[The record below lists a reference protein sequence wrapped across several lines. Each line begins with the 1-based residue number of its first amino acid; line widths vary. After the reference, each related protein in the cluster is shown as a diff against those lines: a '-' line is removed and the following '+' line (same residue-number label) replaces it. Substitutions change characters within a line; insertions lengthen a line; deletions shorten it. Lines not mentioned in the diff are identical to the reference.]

1 MKLNLNTLKET
12 DFWQE
17 KGISVPKYD
26 VEKVRENTVKQPK
39 WVHFGVGNIFR
50 MFIGSLADTLLE
62 KGESDTGINCVESFD
77 FDIID
82 KIYKPHD
89 NLALGV
95 TLLSDGKKEMKI
107 IGSLSEALTVNDKER
122 LKEIFTAKSL
132 QMVSFTITEK
142 GYKLKNADGEYF
154 SYIKNELENAPELS
168 SSAMGVLTSML
179 YERFKKNRLP
189 LAVVS
194 MDNCSHNGE
203 MLKSAV
209 LDIAEN
215 WVENEFCEKE
225 FLDYLEDETKITF
238 PWTMIDK
245 ITPRP
250 SELIAEELDK
260 NGIEGMKPIVT
271 SKNTYIAPFV
281 NAEKPQY
288 LVIEDKFPAGRPLLE
303 SAGVYMTDRET
314 VNKTERMKVTTCLN
328 PLHTALAVLGCL
340 LGYKSIAD
348 EMKDEDLNSLVR
360 KIGLDEGLP
369 VVTDP
374 KILSPKDF
382 VNEVIEVRLPNPFVP
397 DTPQRIATD
406 TSQKVGIRFGETIKA
421 YCAKYGSA
429 ENLDGIAFAIAS
441 WCRYLLGVDDNGDSF
456 AISADPMLNELKE
469 MLGDLTLG
477 SEYHGELNDLLS
489 NANVFGINLYEAKIG
504 KKIEKLFAEEIEG
517 KGAVRKAL
525 RAVLNTRS

>member
-1 MKLNLNTLKET
+1 MKLNLNALENTN
-12 DFWQE
+12 FWHE
-17 KGISVPKYD
+17 RAVALPKFD
-26 VEKVRENTVKQPK
+26 VVKVRENTVKQPR
-39 WVHFGVGNIFR
+39 WVHFGAGNIFR
-50 MFIGSLADTLLE
+50 MFLGSIADTLLE
-62 KGESDTGINCVESFD
+62 KGEARTGINCVESFD

-95 TLLSDGKKEMKI
+95 TLLSDGNKEKKI
-107 IGSLSEALTVNDKER
+107 IGSLSEALTVRDKDR
-122 LKEIFTAKSL
+122 LKEIFTADSL

-142 GYKLKNADGEYF
+142 GYALKNSEGNYF
-154 SYIKNELENAPELS
+154 PYIQKELESCPES
-168 SSAMGVLTSML
+168 ASSAMGMITAML
-179 YERFKKNRLP
+179 LERYKKNALP

-203 MLKSAV
+203 KLKNAV

-215 WVENEFCEKE
+215 WVKNGFCGEE
-225 FLDYLEDETKITF
+225 FLNYLEDEAKISF

-250 SELIAEELDK
+250 SETIAEELEKD
-260 NGIEGMKPIVT
+260 GIEGMTPIVT

-288 LVIEDKFPAGRPLLE
+288 LVIEDKFPAGRPHFE
-303 SAGVYMTDRET
+303 AAGVYMTDRET
-314 VNKTERMKVTTCLN
+314 VNKSERMKVTTCLN

-348 EMKDEDLNSLVR
+348 EMKDEDLRALVR
-360 KIGLDEGLP
+360 KIGIDEGLP

-382 VNEVIEVRLPNPFVP
+382 VNEVINVRLPNPFVP

-421 YCAKYGSA
+421 YQAKYGTA
-429 ENLDGIAFAIAS
+429 ESLDAIAFAIAS
-441 WCRYLLGVDDNGDSF
+441 WCRYLMAVDDNGENF
-456 AISADPMLNELKE
+456 ELSADPMMNELKE
-469 MLGDLTLG
+469 ILGGITLG
-477 SEYHGELNDLLS
+477 EEYHGELKPLLS
-489 NANVFGINLYEAKIG
+489 NANIFGINLYKAKIG
-504 KKIEKLFAEEIEG
+504 EKIEKLFEEEING
-517 KGAVRKAL
+517 KGAVRKTLKAI
-525 RAVLNTRS
+525 VTKQ

>member
-1 MKLNLNTLKET
+1 MKLNLNALSET
-12 DFWQE
+12 NFWQE
-17 KGISVPKYD
+17 NKVCLPKYD
-26 VEKVRENTVKQPK
+26 VAKVRENTVKNPV

-50 MFIGSLADTLLE
+50 IFLGSVSDTLLE
-62 KGESDTGINCVESFD
+62 KGETQTGINCVESFD

-95 TLLSDGKKEMKI
+95 TLLSDGSKEKRI
-107 IGSLSEALTVNDKER
+107 IASLSEALTVRDKDR
-122 LKEIFTAKSL
+122 LKKIFTSKSL

-142 GYKLKNADGEYF
+142 GYALKSADGKYF
-154 SYIKNELENAPELS
+154 PYIQKELENSPES
-168 SSAMGVLTSML
+168 ASSAMGVLTAML
-179 YERFKKNRLP
+179 LKRFKSDRLP

-203 MLKSAV
+203 KLKNAV
-209 LDIAEN
+209 LDIAEK
-215 WVENEFCEKE
+215 WTEHGFCDEE
-225 FLDYLEDETKITF
+225 FLNYLNDETKISF

-250 SELIAEELDK
+250 SETIAEELEKD
-260 NGIEGMKPIVT
+260 GIEEMSPIIT

-288 LVIEDKFPAGRPLLE
+288 LVIEDKFPAGRPHFE
-303 SAGVYMTDRET
+303 AAGIYMADRET

-340 LGYKSIAD
+340 LGFKSIAD
-348 EMKDEDLNSLVR
+348 EMKDEDLKALVR
-360 KIGLDEGLP
+360 KIGIDEGLP

-382 VNEVIEVRLPNPFVP
+382 VNEVIEFRLPNPFVP

-421 YCAKYGSA
+421 YCANCGSA
-429 ENLDGIAFAIAS
+429 ESLDAIAFAIAS
-441 WCRYLLGVDDNGDSF
+441 WCRYLMAVDDNGENFKLSP
-456 AISADPMLNELKE
+456 DPMMSELKE
-469 MLGDLTLG
+469 IIGDVRLGK
-477 SEYHGELNDLLS
+477 EYHGELKPLLS
-489 NANVFGINLYEAKIG
+489 NGNVFRMNLYDAKIG
-504 KKIEKLFAEEIEG
+504 EKIEKLFAEEIKG
-517 KGAVRKAL
+517 KGAVRKTL
-525 RAVLNTRS
+525 KAVVSNR